1 MAVPFRRTGVTAK
14 RLRRTHFVL
23 KATNTQSCSHC
34 GAQIQPHRVCPNC
47 GFYRGKKV
55 IEVKSSAE

>member
-1 MAVPFRRTGVTAK
+1 MAVPTRRTGVTAK

-23 KATNTQSCSHC
+23 KATHTQACSNC
-34 GAQIQPHRVCPNC
+34 GAQIQSHRVCPTC
-47 GFYRGKKV
+47 GYYKGKKV

>member
-14 RLRRTHFVL
+14 RLRRTHLGL
-23 KATNTQSCSHC
+23 KATNTQACAHC

-47 GFYRGKKV
+47 GYYRGKKV